1 LAQAFQGGLL
11 AGQAQLRML
20 LLQAMEQLGKTA
32 LATGEEIVHR
42 YLQTLL
48 SGLQLAQQLLL
59 IAADDLRGG

>member
-1 LAQAFQGGLL
+1 
-11 AGQAQLRML
+11 ML

-42 YLQTLL
+42 HLQPLL

-59 IAADDLRGG
+59 VAADDFRGG